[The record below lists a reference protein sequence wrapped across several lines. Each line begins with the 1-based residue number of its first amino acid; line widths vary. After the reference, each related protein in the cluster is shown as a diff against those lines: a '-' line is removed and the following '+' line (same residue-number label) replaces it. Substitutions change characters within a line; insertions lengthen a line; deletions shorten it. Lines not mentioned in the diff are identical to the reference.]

1 MAKLFVGDENN
12 VRRKN
17 GLENVFRQ
25 KENCSFFSDEKVGQY
40 LSNKQFN
47 PIFVKRILYRQLT
60 LDNSNRLRTIERVR
74 AIHCF
79 FRDIFGPTK
88 QKIQIN

>member
-25 KENCSFFSDEKVGQY
+25 KKNVVFLVTKY